1 MSGTTT
7 QENNQGRQLDQIPA
21 PEQISVR
28 NDQNVATEPVA
39 NRSAENQA
47 VDWKKKFKNLERA
60 KKRFQAKINAYIN
73 KTNKEMK
80 NLRIENKMLTDK
92 FVNLIG
98 KTAVFGIIFQVFKL
112 IT

>member
-7 QENNQGRQLDQIPA
+7 QENNQGRPLNQIPA
-21 PEQISVR
+21 PEQISAR
-28 NDQNVATEPVA
+28 NDQNVATEAVTH
-39 NRSAENQA
+39 RSAENQA